1 MTQRGVILYGPPAAG
16 KDSTDRALRERSDDY
31 VHFARIKVG
40 SGNEDSY
47 RMATKGALNEL
58 RLRRDIIWENQ
69 RYGAIYAVDRPG
81 LVDALASGI
90 PVIHLGQPEA
100 INAVVGSLSEVRW
113 VVVELWCPADE
124 AEMRMRKRGD
134 SDLAQRLDAWRETPR
149 LDSADLRIDTA
160 PVFPEFV
167 ASMIDSKV
175 RACDAG

>member
-31 VHFARIKVG
+31 IHFARIKVG
-40 SGNEDSY
+40 SGNEVGY
-47 RMATKGALNEL
+47 RMVTKGALNQL
-58 RLRRDIIWENQ
+58 RLRREVIWQNQ

-100 INAVVGSLSEVRW
+100 VDAVLRSFPEVRW
-113 VVVELWCPADE
+113 VVVELWCPADD
-124 AEMRMRKRGD
+124 AEMRLRERGD
-134 SDLAQRLDAWRETPR
+134 SDLAQRMDAWRETPR
-149 LDSADLRIDTA
+149 LDTADLRIDTA

-167 ASMIDSKV
+167 ASMIDTKV
-175 RACDAG
+175 RA